1 MTQDVLD
8 KYAPDVVADLNSAVW
23 DAIRVNG
30 KLYGIPLQQIYVRQT
45 GIRFNTELLNKYGF
59 DPSTVKTLDD
69 LDEYAATIKASEP
82 DAVVIYNYGHL
93 IYENMVNYL
102 GYDVI
107 VSNTTP
113 GVVYYAAETPV
124 VFNQF
129 EPEEFKALCE
139 KMREW
144 NLAGYFPTDAVTGA
158 DSVGETDI
166 RAIDSDPAHKP
177 GGDITE
183 GQLRGYDITGIAFGD
198 CAMTT
203 GAVQATITA
212 VSATSKN
219 VERAVAFINLLDSDP
234 EVLNL
239 ICHGI
244 EGTDYEFVGDKA
256 DGLIKPISDYPGM
269 LRFLVGNV
277 FNEYYT
283 DASQVGTWPE
293 TAEIN
298 ANAQASCI
306 LGFAFD
312 SEPVATQI
320 AQCSAVAEEYL
331 PALNCGAVDVDT
343 AEIRALLDEDGV
355 PVQIVAR
362 ERSCATSLIEEA
374 MLLANECVAEWLADR
389 DIEACYRVHED
400 PSPDSLHGAAVAL
413 AQLGI
418 IDDRRAAGIALGSP
432 DELQAAVD
440 AAAGTANAPLVNT
453 LLLRSMQRALYKPR
467 NEGHFALAAPCYCH
481 FTSPIRRYPDLVVHR
496 VLKLQL
502 AYEQLGGKDALV
514 RTPRLIGKGRESL
527 PRILPQ
533 ICRACS
539 DAERA
544 ADAASHATQKIKI
557 AQYYE
562 DRLGERYAGT
572 VSWVSSMGL
581 FVRLDLTQVEGLVSI
596 KSLGNEWFEFD
607 EDALTL
613 TGADTGTRYE
623 LGQRVIIEVSR
634 VNTTRGHLDFKLIH

>member
-129 EPEEFKALCE
+129 ESEEFKALCE

-158 DSVGETDI
+158 DSVGENDI
-166 RAIDSDPAHKP
+166 RAIDTDPAHKP

-219 VERAVAFINLLDSDP
+219 IERAVAFINLLDSDP

-244 EGTDYEFVGDKA
+244 EGTDYEFVGNKA

-269 LRFLVGNV
+269 LSFLVGNV

-320 AQCSAVAEEYL
+320 AQCSAVVEEYL
-331 PALNCGAVDVDT
+331 PALNCGAVDVDST
-343 AEIRALLDEDGV
+343 LEAFNAALKDAGVEQIIAEMQS
-355 PVQIVAR
+355 QIDA
-362 ERSCATSLIEEA
+362 
-374 MLLANECVAEWLADR
+374 WLA
-389 DIEACYRVHED
+389 
-400 PSPDSLHGAAVAL
+400 
-413 AQLGI
+413 
-418 IDDRRAAGIALGSP
+418 
-432 DELQAAVD
+432 
-440 AAAGTANAPLVNT
+440 T
-453 LLLRSMQRALYKPR
+453 K
-467 NEGHFALAAPCYCH
+467 
-481 FTSPIRRYPDLVVHR
+481 
-496 VLKLQL
+496 
-502 AYEQLGGKDALV
+502 
-514 RTPRLIGKGRESL
+514 
-527 PRILPQ
+527 
-533 ICRACS
+533 
-539 DAERA
+539 
-544 ADAASHATQKIKI
+544 
-557 AQYYE
+557 
-562 DRLGERYAGT
+562 
-572 VSWVSSMGL
+572 
-581 FVRLDLTQVEGLVSI
+581 
-596 KSLGNEWFEFD
+596 
-607 EDALTL
+607 
-613 TGADTGTRYE
+613 
-623 LGQRVIIEVSR
+623 
-634 VNTTRGHLDFKLIH
+634 

>member
-1 MTQDVLD
+1 MKKFLALLLAALMVLAMFTACAKTATPSQEETTAPTETAEPAAPADETPADAPADDNPFAEEVTLHWAFPALQDSFPGFEAINEKLNEITKEKINAKIEFEMIPLGEYTEKMNMKFTAGEEFDICFTGAWNPYLPAVAKGAYAELTQDVLD

-93 IYENMVNYL
+93 FYENMVNYL

-129 EPEEFKALCE
+129 ESEEFKALCE

-158 DSVGETDI
+158 DSVGENDI
-166 RAIDSDPAHKP
+166 RAIDTDPAHKP

-269 LRFLVGNV
+269 LSFLVGNV

-320 AQCSAVAEEYL
+320 AQCSAVVEEYL
-331 PALNCGAVDVDT
+331 PALNCGAVDVDST
-343 AEIRALLDEDGV
+343 LEAFNAALKDAGVEQIIAEMQS
-355 PVQIVAR
+355 QIDA
-362 ERSCATSLIEEA
+362 
-374 MLLANECVAEWLADR
+374 WLA
-389 DIEACYRVHED
+389 
-400 PSPDSLHGAAVAL
+400 
-413 AQLGI
+413 
-418 IDDRRAAGIALGSP
+418 
-432 DELQAAVD
+432 
-440 AAAGTANAPLVNT
+440 T
-453 LLLRSMQRALYKPR
+453 K
-467 NEGHFALAAPCYCH
+467 
-481 FTSPIRRYPDLVVHR
+481 
-496 VLKLQL
+496 
-502 AYEQLGGKDALV
+502 
-514 RTPRLIGKGRESL
+514 
-527 PRILPQ
+527 
-533 ICRACS
+533 
-539 DAERA
+539 
-544 ADAASHATQKIKI
+544 
-557 AQYYE
+557 
-562 DRLGERYAGT
+562 
-572 VSWVSSMGL
+572 
-581 FVRLDLTQVEGLVSI
+581 
-596 KSLGNEWFEFD
+596 
-607 EDALTL
+607 
-613 TGADTGTRYE
+613 
-623 LGQRVIIEVSR
+623 
-634 VNTTRGHLDFKLIH
+634 

>member
-1 MTQDVLD
+1 MKKKLALLLSALLLLALAAGCAPGSETPSSA
-8 KYAPDVVADLNSAVW
+8 APDAGSAGDAAGDADGELDFVALNYYIRASEQDDAATVQAAMDEYLTSKLNCTLTVYPVNDWTTKMPLVLSSGEQVDLTFDQANTGYYTNVANNLYLPLDDLLAKYGQGIVENMEVNCPGLL
-23 DAIRVNG
+23 DAPRVGG

-129 EPEEFKALCE
+129 ESEEFKALCE

-158 DSVGETDI
+158 DSVGENDI
-166 RAIDSDPAHKP
+166 RAIDTDPAHKP

-219 VERAVAFINLLDSDP
+219 IERAVAFINLLDSDP

-269 LRFLVGNV
+269 LSFLVGNV

-320 AQCSAVAEEYL
+320 AQCSAVVEEYL
-331 PALNCGAVDVDT
+331 PALNCGAVDVDST
-343 AEIRALLDEDGV
+343 LEAFNAALKDAGVEQIIAEMQS
-355 PVQIVAR
+355 QIDA
-362 ERSCATSLIEEA
+362 
-374 MLLANECVAEWLADR
+374 WLA
-389 DIEACYRVHED
+389 
-400 PSPDSLHGAAVAL
+400 
-413 AQLGI
+413 
-418 IDDRRAAGIALGSP
+418 
-432 DELQAAVD
+432 
-440 AAAGTANAPLVNT
+440 T
-453 LLLRSMQRALYKPR
+453 K
-467 NEGHFALAAPCYCH
+467 
-481 FTSPIRRYPDLVVHR
+481 
-496 VLKLQL
+496 
-502 AYEQLGGKDALV
+502 
-514 RTPRLIGKGRESL
+514 
-527 PRILPQ
+527 
-533 ICRACS
+533 
-539 DAERA
+539 
-544 ADAASHATQKIKI
+544 
-557 AQYYE
+557 
-562 DRLGERYAGT
+562 
-572 VSWVSSMGL
+572 
-581 FVRLDLTQVEGLVSI
+581 
-596 KSLGNEWFEFD
+596 
-607 EDALTL
+607 
-613 TGADTGTRYE
+613 
-623 LGQRVIIEVSR
+623 
-634 VNTTRGHLDFKLIH
+634 